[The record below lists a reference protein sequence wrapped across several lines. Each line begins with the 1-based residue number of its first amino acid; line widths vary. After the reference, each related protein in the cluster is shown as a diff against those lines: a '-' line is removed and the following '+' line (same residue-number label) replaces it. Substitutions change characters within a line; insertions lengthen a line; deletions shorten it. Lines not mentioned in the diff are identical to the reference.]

1 MKANVETKSG
11 VIIDAAKEDVIDH
24 YLQQIGLPK
33 SGTKVLK
40 IVRLHEA
47 MQLLPMTVKHLNGT
61 KLEHVQVIANCS
73 TCRGKSH
80 VDMERCPFCG
90 DSDADET
97 VKSKRSGEASPED
110 KVIAEIKAAFEKKAA
125 DEKQKAEAE
134 KAKTAPSP
142 VPGQEL
148 VAVPKGRRSSKSKQ
162 GQQAPEAAPES
173 GTKAIVKTDAPASS
187 ITTEKD
193 LDAAVVKIKS
203 GWNRAAVEMYDI
215 ALVLADVIARK
226 LFLQRRGD
234 DQQPKY
240 PTFTAWIAAEMPFM
254 SPQHAYELSSLPLHF
269 TREQVA
275 EIGKTTVLSL
285 SLRIDPAERKK
296 LLESGQLAGM
306 TVREVKEQIV
316 QHPNTEGKNPER
328 TTGYGGVTN
337 KPGTST
343 NKPRNSSKDK
353 PKQSAA
359 PTNQPLVI
367 TRENTDTTPKVKP
380 EGIQL
385 VTAVIPTRIEF
396 PLFARGPAN
405 SAPPIPAKDF
415 AQDPFAEIECANGV
429 RIHVVF
435 FKDLNGQL
443 QGALTVKSPHAAISR
458 DDEGEEREE

>member
-11 VIIDAAKEDVIDH
+11 VILDAAKEDVIDH

-33 SGTKVLK
+33 SGTKALK

-47 MQLLPMTVKHLNGT
+47 MLLLPVTVKGAP
-61 KLEHVQVIANCS
+61 VIANCS

-80 VDMERCPFCG
+80 VNMARCPFCG
-90 DSDADET
+90 DDVADET

-110 KVIAEIKAAFEKKAA
+110 KMIAEIKAALEKKAD
-125 DEKQKAEAE
+125 DEKKKAETE

-148 VAVPKGRRSSKSKQ
+148 VAVPKGRRSSKAKQ
-162 GQQAPEAAPES
+162 EQQAPEAAPES
-173 GTKAIVKTDAPASS
+173 GTKTITKTDASASS
-187 ITTEKD
+187 IATEKD
-193 LDAAVVKIKS
+193 LDAAIAKIKS
-203 GWNRAAVEMYDI
+203 GWNRAAVEMFDV
-215 ALVLADVIARK
+215 ATVLADVIARK
-226 LFLQRRGD
+226 LFLQRRDD

-316 QHPNTEGKNPER
+316 QHPNTEGKNPDR
-328 TTGYGGVTN
+328 TTGYGGATN

-343 NKPRNSSKDK
+343 NKPRNSSNSSKDK

-367 TRENTDTTPKVKP
+367 APENTDTTPKVKP

-405 SAPPIPAKDF
+405 DAPPIPAKDF
-415 AQDPFAEIECANGV
+415 TQDPFAEIECANGV

-443 QGALTVKSPHAAISR
+443 RGSFVVKNPHAAIPR

>member
-11 VIIDAAKEDVIDH
+11 VLINAANEDALDR
-24 YLQQIGLPK
+24 YLKLIGLPTT
-33 SGTKVLK
+33 GTKQLK
-40 IVRLHEA
+40 IVRMFEA
-47 MQLLPMTVKHLNGT
+47 MQLLPASK
-61 KLEHVQVIANCS
+61 VIANCT

-80 VDMERCPFCG
+80 VDMSTCPYCG
-90 DSDADET
+90 DGDAEEDLKSVRGGEQATTTADE
-97 VKSKRSGEASPED
+97 
-110 KVIAEIKAAFEKKAA
+110 KVITEIKAALEKKAD
-125 DEKQKAEAE
+125 DETKKAEAE

-148 VAVPKGRRSSKSKQ
+148 VAVPKGRRSSKAKQ
-162 GQQAPEAAPES
+162 EQQAPEAAPES
-173 GTKAIVKTDAPASS
+173 GTKTITKTDASASS
-187 ITTEKD
+187 IATEKD
-193 LDAAVVKIKS
+193 LDAAIVKIKS
-203 GWNRAAVEMYDI
+203 GWNRAAVEMYDV
-215 ALVLADVIARK
+215 ATVLADVIARK

-296 LLESGQLAGM
+296 LLESGQLAQM
-306 TVREVKEQIV
+306 TVREVKDTIT

-328 TTGYGGVTN
+328 TTGYGGATN

-343 NKPRNSSKDK
+343 NKPRNSTKDK
-353 PKQSAA
+353 PKQTSAPENRPSTIA
-359 PTNQPLVI
+359 P
-367 TRENTDTTPKVKP
+367 EKTDTTPKVKP

-443 QGALTVKSPHAAISR
+443 QGSFVVKNPHAAIPR

>member
-11 VIIDAAKEDVIDH
+11 VLINAANEDALDR
-24 YLQQIGLPK
+24 YLKLIGLPTT
-33 SGTKVLK
+33 GTKQLK
-40 IVRLHEA
+40 IVRMFEA
-47 MQLLPMTVKHLNGT
+47 MQLLPASK
-61 KLEHVQVIANCS
+61 VIANCT

-80 VDMERCPFCG
+80 VDMSTCPYCG
-90 DSDADET
+90 DSGAEEDLKSVRGGEQAATTADE
-97 VKSKRSGEASPED
+97 
-110 KVIAEIKAAFEKKAA
+110 KVIGEIKAALEKKAN
-125 DEKQKAEAE
+125 DEKKKAETE
-134 KAKTAPSP
+134 KAKTTPSP
-142 VPGQEL
+142 VPNQEL
-148 VAVPKGRRSSKSKQ
+148 VAMPRGRRSSKTKQ
-162 GQQAPEAAPES
+162 EQQAPNAAPES
-173 GTKAIVKTDAPASS
+173 GTQTIVKTDAPASS
-187 ITTEKD
+187 IATEKD
-193 LDAAVVKIKS
+193 LDAAIVRIKS
-203 GWNRAAVEMYDI
+203 GWNRAAVEMYDVAVI
-215 ALVLADVIARK
+215 LADVIARK

-328 TTGYGGVTN
+328 TTGYGGATN

-359 PTNQPLVI
+359 P
-367 TRENTDTTPKVKP
+367 ENRPPSIIPKVKP

-385 VTAVIPTRIEF
+385 VTAVFPTRIEF
-396 PLFARGPAN
+396 PLFARGPVN
-405 SAPPIPAKDF
+405 NTPPIPAKDF
-415 AQDPFAEIECANGV
+415 AQDPFAEIECANGI
-429 RIHVVF
+429 RLYVVF

-443 QGALTVKSPHAAISR
+443 QGSLTVKNPNAAISR

>member
-11 VIIDAAKEDVIDH
+11 VILDAAKEDVIDH

-33 SGTKVLK
+33 IGTKALK

-47 MQLLPMTVKHLNGT
+47 MQLLPATVKGAP
-61 KLEHVQVIANCS
+61 VIANCS

-80 VDMERCPFCG
+80 VNMARCPFCG
-90 DSDADET
+90 DDNADET
-97 VKSKRSGEASPED
+97 VKSKRSGETSPED
-110 KVIAEIKAAFEKKAA
+110 KVIAEIKAALEKKSAV
-125 DEKQKAEAE
+125 EKQKAEAE
-134 KAKTAPSP
+134 KAK
-142 VPGQEL
+142 
-148 VAVPKGRRSSKSKQ
+148 
-162 GQQAPEAAPES
+162 
-173 GTKAIVKTDAPASS
+173 AIVKIDAPASS
-187 ITTEKD
+187 IATEKD
-193 LDAAVVKIKS
+193 LDAAIVKIKS

-215 ALVLADVIARK
+215 ALVLANVIAKK

-240 PTFTAWIAAEMPFM
+240 TKFAEFVAAELPFM
-254 SPQHAYELSSLPLHF
+254 SPQHAWDLSSIPLHYS
-269 TREQVA
+269 REQVA
-275 EIGKTTVLSL
+275 EIGKITVLSL
-285 SLRIDPAERKK
+285 SLRIDPIERKK

-316 QHPNTEGKNPER
+316 QHPNMEGKNLDR

-353 PKQSAA
+353 PKQTSV
-359 PTNQPLVI
+359 PTNQPPVI
-367 TRENTDTTPKVKP
+367 APEKTNTTPKVKP

>member
-11 VIIDAAKEDVIDH
+11 VILDAAKEDVIDH

-33 SGTKVLK
+33 SGTKALK

-47 MQLLPMTVKHLNGT
+47 MQLLPATVKGAP
-61 KLEHVQVIANCS
+61 VIANCS

-80 VDMERCPFCG
+80 VDMTRCPFCG
-90 DSDADET
+90 DGDADET
-97 VKSKRSGEASPED
+97 VKSKRSGKASPKD
-110 KVIAEIKAAFEKKAA
+110 KVIAEIKTALEKKAA

-148 VAVPKGRRSSKSKQ
+148 VAVPKGRRLGKAKQ
-162 GQQAPEAAPES
+162 EQQAPDVVPES
-173 GTKAIVKTDAPASS
+173 GTKTITKIDAPASS
-187 ITTEKD
+187 IATEKD
-193 LDAAVVKIKS
+193 LDAAIAKIKS
-203 GWNRAAVEMYDI
+203 GWNRAAVEMYDV
-215 ALVLADVIARK
+215 ATVLADVIARK

-328 TTGYGGVTN
+328 TTGYGGATN

-343 NKPRNSSKDK
+343 NKPRNSKDK
-353 PKQSAA
+353 SKSSAA
-359 PTNQPLVI
+359 VVETRAPAPTIAP
-367 TRENTDTTPKVKP
+367 EKTDDRPKVKP

-385 VTAVIPTRIEF
+385 ITAVIPTRIEF
-396 PLFARGPAN
+396 PLFARGSVN
-405 SAPPIPAKDF
+405 NAPPIPAKDF
-415 AQDPFAEIECANGV
+415 AQDPFAEIECANGI
-429 RIHVVF
+429 RLYVVF

-443 QGALTVKSPHAAISR
+443 QGALTVKNPHAAISR